1 MQTIHTARLVLRR
14 LSLADAAFIVQL
26 VNQPSWLQWIGNRNV
41 HTLDDAE
48 TYINSGPM
56 SMYERY
62 GVGLCGVELAGTLI
76 GMAGLI
82 KRAPDAEIDLGYA
95 FLPEYWGQGYATE
108 VAQALLNYAMQTLKL
123 PRIIATTHLE
133 NQQSI
138 KVLERVGMQFEG
150 IIHEGEQQL
159 RLFGYNAQ
167 RA

>member
-1 MQTIHTARLVLRR
+1 MQTIHTARLVIRR
-14 LSLADAAFIVQL
+14 FRLADGAFIVQL

-41 HTLDDAE
+41 HTLNDAE
-48 TYINSGPM
+48 TYLSSGPL

-82 KRAPDAEIDLGYA
+82 KRSPEAEIDLGYA

-108 VAQALLNYAMQTLKL
+108 VAQALLNYAINTLKL
-123 PRIIATTHLE
+123 PRIIATTQLE

-138 KVLERVGMQFEG
+138 KVLERIGMQFEG
-150 IIHEGEQQL
+150 IIHEGEKSL
-159 RLFGYNAQ
+159 RLFGYGK
-167 RA
+167 R

>member
-1 MQTIHTARLVLRR
+1 MQTIRTARLTIRR
-14 LSLADAAFIVQL
+14 FRLADGAFIVQL

-48 TYINSGPM
+48 TYLSSGPL

-62 GVGLCGVELAGTLI
+62 GLGLCGVELAGKLI

-82 KRAPDAEIDLGYA
+82 KRSPEAEIDLGYA

-108 VAQALLNYAMQTLKL
+108 VAQALLNYAINTLKL
-123 PRIIATTHLE
+123 PRIIATTQLE

-138 KVLERVGMQFEG
+138 KVLERIGMQFEG
-150 IIHEGEQQL
+150 IIHEGEKSL
-159 RLFGYNAQ
+159 RLFGYGK
-167 RA
+167 R

>member
-1 MQTIHTARLVLRR
+1 MQTIHTARLVIRR
-14 LSLADAAFIVQL
+14 FNLADGAFIVQL

-41 HTLDDAE
+41 HTLNDAE
-48 TYINSGPM
+48 TYLSSGPL

-82 KRAPDAEIDLGYA
+82 KRSPEAEIDLGYA

-108 VAQALLNYAMQTLKL
+108 VAQALLNYAINTLKL
-123 PRIIATTHLE
+123 PRIIATTQLE

-138 KVLERVGMQFEG
+138 KVLERIGMQFEG
-150 IIHEGEQQL
+150 IIHEGEKSL
-159 RLFGYNAQ
+159 RLFGYG
-167 RA
+167 RR

>member
-1 MQTIHTARLVLRR
+1 MQTIHTARLVIRR
-14 LSLADAAFIVQL
+14 FNLADGAFIVQL

-41 HTLDDAE
+41 HTLNDAE
-48 TYINSGPM
+48 TYLSSGPL

-82 KRAPDAEIDLGYA
+82 KRSPEAEIDLGYA

-108 VAQALLNYAMQTLKL
+108 VAQALLNYAINTLKL
-123 PRIIATTHLE
+123 PRIIATTQLE

-138 KVLERVGMQFEG
+138 KVLERIGMQFEG
-150 IIHEGEQQL
+150 IIHEGEKSL
-159 RLFGYNAQ
+159 RLFGYGK
-167 RA
+167 R